1 MLHAGRHDKELAR
14 AEFDGPLWKVD
25 AKAPLQHQEK
35 IVRVRMRMPA
45 ERPLRFDDHDVVA
58 VEGGNGTWRPV
69 VGEPGELVLEVNGGD
84 GGHGG
89 LSQVEERRSFA
100 TDDRRVL
107 YACCMH
113 VPSDPL
119 PANWARFTPGVLSGV
134 TRVQAGF
141 KDHVFERHS
150 HATFSLG
157 VTCSGVQMFQCRGE
171 RHASLRGHVML
182 FNPDEPHDGQSG
194 TAEGFTYTI
203 VHLEP
208 HVLDLAGTA
217 GAGVA
222 ARRFF
227 RRTVVEDVHLG
238 ARVARVIAAMGLAGE
253 SLRAETLLARLLHRL
268 LRQHGDPPAT
278 TSFASPGGRRM
289 ADVRDFIEAH
299 AADDLTVGQ
308 LAQLTGLSR
317 AHVADHHPARP
328 RLGRPLTHV
337 QRPTLAEA

>member
-1 MLHAGRHDKELAR
+1 
-14 AEFDGPLWKVD
+14 
-25 AKAPLQHQEK
+25 
-35 IVRVRMRMPA
+35 
-45 ERPLRFDDHDVVA
+45 
-58 VEGGNGTWRPV
+58 
-69 VGEPGELVLEVNGGD
+69 
-84 GGHGG
+84 
-89 LSQVEERRSFA
+89 
-100 TDDRRVL
+100 
-107 YACCMH
+107 
-113 VPSDPL
+113 
-119 PANWARFTPGVLSGV
+119 
-134 TRVQAGF
+134 
-141 KDHVFERHS
+141 
-150 HATFSLG
+150 
-157 VTCSGVQMFQCRGE
+157 
-171 RHASLRGHVML
+171 ML

-299 AADDLTVGQ
+299 AADDLTVEQ

-317 AHVADHHPARP
+317 AHVTRAFTAAHGVPPHLYLNGARL
-328 RLGRPLTHV
+328 RRVQQLLLGGS
-337 QRPTLAEA
+337 TLADAALAAGFADQSHMSKRFKGQWGVSPGTWLKQMQGQR